1 MGDDTLIR
9 RRSGVF
15 LEDDMD
21 RVDDDLPLEDRRRG
35 VVLSDAI
42 VLRGLEVVG
51 VVGVVAASTVV
62 VFMVVPLLLD
72 LRTTRWVVNNCTNSS
87 LDNCIK
93 SSLEIILRGGC
104 A

>member
-15 LEDDMD
+15 LEDVVD

-42 VLRGLEVVG
+42 VLRGLEV
-51 VVGVVAASTVV
+51 GVVAASAVV